1 MACHQIIDRLKNIAA
16 QYFYYEGAPLAASDE
31 YEIIDGIDT
40 SHISFKEGFVYGMPA
55 SEMKL
60 SLSELAHMCYMNR
73 ISLSGYGFFKIPG
86 IYFDKEKG
94 EGNPFLYFTN
104 GVSCSEVSIDRF
116 TGELKVLRTD
126 ILMDLGRPINE
137 GIDYGQVCGA
147 FVQGMGWAST
157 ENLYYNDQG
166 KLMSHSPTTYK
177 IPNIQDMPRE
187 FHMELL
193 ENDGNTVNV
202 RRSKAVGEPP
212 LVLGLSVWAA
222 AKDALN
228 YAGVNTKN
236 FQLPASNE
244 ENLKALEGDNWTLK

>member
-1 MACHQIIDRLKNIAA
+1 MQ
-16 QYFYYEGAPLAASDE
+16 
-31 YEIIDGIDT
+31 
-40 SHISFKEGFVYGMPA
+40 
-55 SEMKL
+55 
-60 SLSELAHMCYMNR
+60 
-73 ISLSGYGFFKIPG
+73 
-86 IYFDKEKG
+86 
-94 EGNPFLYFTN
+94 
-104 GVSCSEVSIDRF
+104 
-116 TGELKVLRTD
+116 
-126 ILMDLGRPINE
+126 
-137 GIDYGQVCGA
+137 
-147 FVQGMGWAST
+147 
-157 ENLYYNDQG
+157 
-166 KLMSHSPTTYK
+166 

-236 FQLPASNE
+236 FELPASNE